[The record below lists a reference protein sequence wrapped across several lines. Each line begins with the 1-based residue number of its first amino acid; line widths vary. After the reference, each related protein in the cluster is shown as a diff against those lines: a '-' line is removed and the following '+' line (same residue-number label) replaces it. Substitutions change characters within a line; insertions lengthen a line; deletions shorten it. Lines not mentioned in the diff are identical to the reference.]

1 MTHFW
6 KTLYPWI
13 KNFIPGLAGAF
24 LLAIPLGLIKGYQT
38 YIIKDLF
45 DQGFAASTDS
55 TRAYQLAFIIISLQL
70 INYPIRFFHFY
81 WIKII
86 SEKIANGIRL
96 HIFNHLM
103 KLPLTYHQ
111 KQKQGELLSTVQND
125 VALLAESIRF
135 LPAMVR
141 EPITAICLLGVAM
154 YHDWRL
160 TLILFLVVPVF
171 IIIFRYTGKK
181 IRTRVG
187 LVQKAI
193 GQFTH
198 VLTEGIA
205 GQKMI
210 KANNLQ
216 DFSSKRLKKSQDNY
230 IEIYKKCATM
240 EEQASPLTEV
250 IAACAL
256 GAIIVYA
263 HHRISAGNLTTGA
276 FVSFM
281 AAMAFFMDP
290 IRKYTDASIKLQRGQ
305 GALDR
310 IQKILYE
317 PTEPSHE
324 HMAFPENFSSI
335 HINNV
340 SFSYDQNQVLKDFS
354 LTINRGEKVALVGLS
369 GSGKSTLINLLLRF
383 YKPETGEITID
394 NTDAAEINLYSYRKN
409 FALVSQD
416 LFLFNDSV
424 KENLATG
431 HDFSEADILKA
442 LNTAHAKDFVEL
454 LSEKLETPIG
464 DKGVRL
470 SGGQA
475 QRLTIARAI
484 LQNAPILLL
493 DEATSALDNES
504 EKIVQKAIDQ
514 LSSDRTVITVAHRLS
529 TIQNYDKIV
538 VLKDGRKIEEGTHQE
553 LLQNAKE
560 YKKLYDLG
568 QQ

>member
-1 MTHFW
+1 MRLFW
-6 KTLYPWI
+6 QTLYPWI
-13 KNFIPGLAGAF
+13 KNHIPGLVGAF
-24 LLAIPLGLIKGYQT
+24 VLALPLGLIKGYQT

-45 DQGFAASTDS
+45 DRGFAADTSS
-55 TRAYQLAFIIISLQL
+55 SSAYHLAFLIIGLQL
-70 INYPIRFFHFY
+70 INYPMRFFHFY

-103 KLPLTYHQ
+103 RLPLSYHQ
-111 KQKQGELLSTVQND
+111 KQKQGELLSMVQSD
-125 VALLAESIRF
+125 VAILAESIRY
-135 LPAMVR
+135 LPAMFR
-141 EPITAICLLGVAM
+141 EPITAVCLLGVAV

-160 TLILFLVVPVF
+160 TLILLLAVPVF
-171 IIIFRYTGKK
+171 ILIFKFTGKK

-187 LVQKAI
+187 IVQQAI
-193 GQFTH
+193 AHFTH
-198 VLTEGIA
+198 SLSEGIA

-216 DFSSKRLKKSQDNY
+216 NFSSQRLKKSQDNY
-230 IEIYKKCATM
+230 IEFYKRCASI
-240 EEQASPLTEV
+240 EEQASPLIEV

-263 HHRISAGNLTTGA
+263 HHRISAGHLTTGA

-310 IQKILYE
+310 IKKILNEAPE
-317 PTEPSHE
+317 PFKAQKS
-324 HMAFPENFSSI
+324 FPENFTSI
-335 HINNV
+335 NFENI
-340 SFSYDQNQVLKDFS
+340 SFSYDQVKVLDNFT

-369 GSGKSTLINLLLRF
+369 GSGKSTLVNILLRF
-383 YKPETGEITID
+383 YKPQTGLIKVDDEKID
-394 NTDAAEINLYSYRKN
+394 DIDLIHYRKH

-416 LFLFNDSV
+416 LFLFNDSIR
-424 KENLATG
+424 ENLATG
-431 HDFSEADILKA
+431 FDFSDEEIWNA
-442 LNTAHAKDFVEL
+442 LQTAHAQDFVKQLPEQ
-454 LSEKLETPIG
+454 LETTIG

-475 QRLTIARAI
+475 QRITIARAI

-504 EKIVQKAIDQ
+504 EKIVQKAIDT
-514 LSSDRTVITVAHRLS
+514 LSSDRTVVTVAHRLS

-538 VLKDGRKIEEGTHQE
+538 VLKDGKKVEEGNHQE
-553 LLQNAKE
+553 LLQRAGE

>member
-1 MTHFW
+1 MHFW
-6 KTLYPWI
+6 KVLYPWI

-24 LLAIPLGLIKGYQT
+24 LLALPLGLIKGYQT

-135 LPAMVR
+135 LPAMLR
-141 EPITAICLLGVAM
+141 EPITAFCLLGVAM

-198 VLTEGIA
+198 ILTEGIA

-263 HHRISAGNLTTGA
+263 HHRISTGNLTTGA

-310 IQKILYE
+310 IQKILHE
-317 PTEPSHE
+317 PTEPSL
-324 HMAFPENFSSI
+324 AQVKFPENFSSI
-335 HINNV
+335 HIKNV
-340 SFSYDQNQVLKDFS
+340 SFSYEQNQVLKDFS

-383 YKPETGEITID
+383 YKPESGQITID
-394 NTDAAEINLYSYRKN
+394 HTESSDINLYSYRKN

-431 HDFSEADILKA
+431 HDFTEVDIFKA
-442 LNTAHAKDFVEL
+442 LNTAHAKDFVEQL
-454 LSEKLETPIG
+454 PEKLETAIG

-538 VLKDGRKIEEGTHQE
+538 VLKDGKKIEEGTHQE

>member
-1 MTHFW
+1 MKTFW
-6 KTLYPWI
+6 TTLYPWI
-13 KNFIPGLAGAF
+13 KNHLSGLVGAF
-24 LLAIPLGLIKGYQT
+24 LLALPLGLIKGYQT

-45 DQGFAASTDS
+45 DKGFAASTDS
-55 TRAYQLAFIIISLQL
+55 TSAYRLAIIIIGLQI

-111 KQKQGELLSTVQND
+111 KQKQGELLSTVQSD

-135 LPAMVR
+135 LPAMFR
-141 EPITAICLLGVAM
+141 EPITATCLLGVAM

-171 IIIFRYTGKK
+171 ILVFRYTGKK
-181 IRTRVG
+181 IRVRVG

-198 VLTEGIA
+198 ALTEGIA

-216 DFSSKRLKKSQDNY
+216 KFSSLRLKKSQDNY
-230 IEIYKKCATM
+230 IDIYKKCATM

-250 IAACAL
+250 IAAVAL

-263 HHRISAGNLTTGA
+263 HHRISSGNLTTGA

-310 IQKILYE
+310 IQHILQELPEPFKESQEFPTQFKTLKI
-317 PTEPSHE
+317 
-324 HMAFPENFSSI
+324 ENL
-335 HINNV
+335 
-340 SFSYDQNQVLKDFS
+340 SFSYDHNPVLKNFS
-354 LTINRGEKVALVGLS
+354 LEIHRGEKVALVGLS
-369 GSGKSTLINLLLRF
+369 GSGKSTLINLILRF
-383 YKPETGEITID
+383 YTPDAGHIKID
-394 NTDAAEINLYSYRKN
+394 QVNHSDLNLYSYRKN

-424 KENLATG
+424 RENLATG
-431 HDFSEADILKA
+431 NTYSDEEIYKA
-442 LNTAHAKDFVEL
+442 LKTAHALEFVQQL
-454 LSEKLETPIG
+454 PEKLDTAIG

-538 VLKDGRKIEEGTHQE
+538 VLKDGKKIEEGTHQI
-553 LLQNAKE
+553 LLQNGGE